1 MKTHLTRIIASSALA
16 LLVVASTPSS
26 RAADG
31 IGGWFGELMRQ
42 LTEPFKKKKDTPPAE
57 GTPSAPAPAVDADA
71 EEDEYAIQRVP
82 VHDPFEGFNRAMFKF
97 NDGAYTYVVR
107 PVSRG
112 YEKAVPR
119 PVRSGLSNFFDN
131 IRYPVR
137 FTGSVL
143 QFKFTRAAKETGK
156 FLVNTTAGLGGFVR
170 VHNEIPA
177 LADVPSE
184 DVGQAF
190 GKWGIKPGP
199 YLVVPLFGPTST
211 RDLFGRTGDYF
222 LTPTTWHMM
231 DSVEWEARAGISA
244 IDGLSDFPDLL
255 RNYDDFKAS
264 ALDPYIA
271 VRDGYLNY
279 REAQVQK

>member
-1 MKTHLTRIIASSALA
+1 MNPQLTRLGASATLA
-16 LLVVASTPSS
+16 LLMISAAPEA
-26 RAADG
+26 RAQG
-31 IGGWFGELMRQ
+31 NWFGEFMRQ
-42 LTEPFKKKKDTPPAE
+42 LTEPFKKKKDTPEE
-57 GTPSAPAPAVDADA
+57 GTTPAAPAPAVEADADD
-71 EEDEYAIQRVP
+71 DEYAVQRVP
-82 VHDPFEGFNRAMFKF
+82 VHDPFEKFNRAMFKF

-119 PVRSGLSNFFDN
+119 PVRSGISNFFDN
-131 IRYPVR
+131 IRFPVR
-137 FTGSVL
+137 FTSSVL
-143 QFKFTRAAKETGK
+143 QLKFARAGKETGK
-156 FLVNTTAGLGGFVR
+156 FLVNSTAGLAGFIR
-170 VHNEIPA
+170 VHDEIPA

-190 GKWGIKPGP
+190 GVWGIKPGP

-211 RDLFGRTGDYF
+211 RDLFGRTGDFF
-222 LTPTTWHMM
+222 LTPTNWHMM
-231 DSVEWEARAGISA
+231 ESVEWEARLGINA
-244 IDGLSDFPDLL
+244 LDGVSDFPHLL
-255 RNYDDFKAS
+255 RNYDDFKAG